1 MTVRY
6 KVYAAIVVVLLVILG
21 MEWLP
26 KMQST
31 FNAAHAVYQQT
42 QATLQQLVED
52 KAAAQRNKAYLEE
65 IEASQSLLESC
76 LNEENPATCASL
88 PETWNITYKGKT
100 VKDFSVPLSYLQLNS
115 LYTTKMPVDEKKVLR
130 NLNEYLIRDGGRQ
143 GMNIKNGDIKS
154 IAIGDVGVEG
164 TISLPCPTDVKKNCP
179 IPVLFSV
186 PLTLSIEFDRVDNL
200 ISFIRN
206 VEKKLITTSED
217 RILYKVQEVGYDI
230 VTSDRPQTTTISMIA
245 YYYHDERF
253 QDTLSLD
260 SSKDAVQ

>member
-1 MTVRY
+1 
-6 KVYAAIVVVLLVILG
+6 VYAAIVVVLLVILG

-115 LYTTKMPVDEKKVLR
+115 LYATKMPVDEKKVLR
-130 NLNEYLIRDGGRQ
+130 NLNEYLIRDGGGQ
-143 GMNIKNGDIKS
+143 GMNVKNGDIES
-154 IAIGDVGVEG
+154 ITIGDPTSVGESKVF
-164 TISLPCPTDVKKNCP
+164 
-179 IPVLFSV
+179 FSV
-186 PLTLSIEFDRVDNL
+186 PLELSITFDRVGDL